1 MTSRRLLRDV
11 TAAAL
16 LLAAPVCSGCT
27 ATDAAPAPQAATAA
41 TPDTP
46 AELEELLVDDVPSG
60 LPRVPDDELEP
71 PAGEKTIDDVAR
83 YGEDAQREQEVLA
96 DYGYTRGWERFW
108 RSEEELTSVF
118 LDQFADPSGAV
129 SYAADLARND
139 AEHYGGLLN
148 RSPNGLPEGCVLLAQ
163 DDPAPEHRMAGPAA
177 FAWCSAGV
185 FTVAVAAV
193 ADTPEDARRELEA
206 VTTAQLDRLRD

>member
-1 MTSRRLLRDV
+1 MTSRLLPEGAV
-11 TAAAL
+11 AVL
-16 LLAAPVCSGCT
+16 LLLVPVCTGCST
-27 ATDAAPAPQAATAA
+27 SDVAPEPEAATTVA
-41 TPDTP
+41 TPSSA
-46 AELEELLVDDVPSG
+46 AELEALLVEEVPSG
-60 LPRVPDDELEP
+60 LPRVPDDELVP

-83 YGEDAQREQEVLA
+83 YGQDAEREQEVLA

-118 LDQFADPSGAV
+118 LDQFADPAGAV
-129 SYAADLARND
+129 TYADDLARND
-139 AEHYGGLLN
+139 AEHYGGLLD
-148 RSPNGLPEGCVLLAQ
+148 RSPGGLPDGCVLLAQ

-193 ADTPEDARRELEA
+193 ADTVEEARRELEA
-206 VTTAQLDRLRD
+206 VTTAQLARLPD